1 MLDTIL
7 GFVSRPLTA
16 VIERLVPDKNLQK
29 QIEHEFGLEVL
40 KQSGDVVKQFNQRLI
55 AEIKN
60 PSFLRDAVR
69 PLITYASFGLY
80 AYIKVVTVWVATKVY
95 LPLINHALIGK
106 PEAVYER
113 LHHIKS
119 LLHDFTAAVF
129 TEFDFYLLLTVFT
142 FWFGGKLIERFAE
155 KATGGGGIRSLLFGS
170 KRPG

>member
-16 VIERLVPDKNLQK
+16 VLERVVPDKNLQK
-29 QIEHEFGLEVL
+29 QIEHEFGMEVL
-40 KQSGDVVKQFNQRLI
+40 QQSGSVVKQFNQRLI

-60 PSFLRDAVR
+60 PSWLRDAVR
-69 PLITYASFGLY
+69 PIITYAAFGLY
-80 AYIKVVTVWVATKVY
+80 AYVKLITVWVATKVY
-95 LPLINHALIGK
+95 IPLINHALDGPAK
-106 PEAVYER
+106 DVYAR
-113 LHHIKS
+113 LYDIKS

-155 KATGGGGIRSLLFGS
+155 KATGSGGIRALLFGS
-170 KRPG
+170 KK